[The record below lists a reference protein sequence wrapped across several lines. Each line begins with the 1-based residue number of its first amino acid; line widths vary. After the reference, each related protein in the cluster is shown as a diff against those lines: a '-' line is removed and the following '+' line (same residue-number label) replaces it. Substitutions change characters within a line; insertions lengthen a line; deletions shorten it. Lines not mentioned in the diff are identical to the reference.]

1 MKKIFLYFLSLS
13 SFAYTAT
20 NATVTQV
27 QSTYNQNTTLDI
39 HINLNNTPD
48 GSIQCN
54 AAQDNCYTGAI
65 FSNYNTLSLNNN
77 ANLTVNLTAT
87 GNYGSWA
94 AVFFRGDGG
103 NTYSING
110 GSFTLNLLSLPDP
123 NAKLPV
129 EGVFITRRKPT
140 TQPSVFRFNTDVNVT
155 ATKDFYITRGIFNVN
170 DGEGGYYFFGNTFID
185 VSKMQKSKGWKGSG
199 VGYRSITS
207 IGGDGVFY
215 VNYDPNKKTTYNRKN
230 IVQLKGDIAVEKS
243 SSAQSEVIIHLTNP
257 QSFFQGLFSL
267 QGSANAELLLDEG
280 GKWILTANSA
290 VRTLNAN
297 NSPHDIKNQ
306 YGNIDK
312 IAMVDFTKIADDGD
326 SSRISSKAPFKMRTL
341 EITRQLNGNNGVFR
355 LMADVPLGQVDKVDT
370 NELNGKQYIQIY
382 QNGSRL
388 GFDVAGKNMIV
399 AHAKQVNGDFVGLE
413 TITGIYNYYPTLI
426 KKNAPN
432 GGMDWI
438 LGSIDYRP
446 NQTAFSL
453 FNILSIPYKI
463 FKIQANS
470 INSRIDDLLYPPM
483 NFGVWIK
490 VYGGGIYQK
499 NDFNKK
505 QNAQN
510 LFYTVQGGFDYGEN
524 INNTRY
530 FYGGS
535 FDYLKI
541 YGNDAGYN
549 GSAAAYG
556 FGFYAGYI
564 YNDDLFID
572 GKVKYVLGHSQNYL
586 YQSKASPEFYTNIFL
601 ADFRIGYSFYPFRNS
616 RSKTVEKCKSG
627 GDGSLFCRNTT
638 SVGYV
643 RDNRFYIQPFF
654 SLTPGVIG
662 GTRFSFLDATTGYS
676 IRSSLATTP
685 AMITKLGVLSVK
697 RYDYDTF
704 SVKAKT
710 QISYAYGINTG
721 GTLTLI
727 DDANIPLSNNPNK
740 GQHHLGLGLGTEVL
754 FLNDSLR
761 MFADFKTEFFGRVNT
776 YWLLSTGLRYKFG
789 QIIARPRG
797 QYSVRPKEVGKKRN
811 IKQTLSPYNP
821 QLEKNPTSHTF
832 KNRNHFQEARHG
844 FIRKR

>member
-1 MKKIFLYFLSLS
+1 M
-13 SFAYTAT
+13 
-20 NATVTQV
+20 
-27 QSTYNQNTTLDI
+27 
-39 HINLNNTPD
+39 
-48 GSIQCN
+48 
-54 AAQDNCYTGAI
+54 
-65 FSNYNTLSLNNN
+65 
-77 ANLTVNLTAT
+77 
-87 GNYGSWA
+87 
-94 AVFFRGDGG
+94 
-103 NTYSING
+103 
-110 GSFTLNLLSLPDP
+110 
-123 NAKLPV
+123 
-129 EGVFITRRKPT
+129 
-140 TQPSVFRFNTDVNVT
+140 
-155 ATKDFYITRGIFNVN
+155 
-170 DGEGGYYFFGNTFID
+170 
-185 VSKMQKSKGWKGSG
+185 
-199 VGYRSITS
+199 
-207 IGGDGVFY
+207 
-215 VNYDPNKKTTYNRKN
+215 
-230 IVQLKGDIAVEKS
+230 
-243 SSAQSEVIIHLTNP
+243 
-257 QSFFQGLFSL
+257 
-267 QGSANAELLLDEG
+267 
-280 GKWILTANSA
+280 
-290 VRTLNAN
+290 
-297 NSPHDIKNQ
+297 
-306 YGNIDK
+306 
-312 IAMVDFTKIADDGD
+312 
-326 SSRISSKAPFKMRTL
+326 
-341 EITRQLNGNNGVFR
+341 
-355 LMADVPLGQVDKVDT
+355 
-370 NELNGKQYIQIY
+370 
-382 QNGSRL
+382 
-388 GFDVAGKNMIV
+388 
-399 AHAKQVNGDFVGLE
+399 
-413 TITGIYNYYPTLI
+413 
-426 KKNAPN
+426 
-432 GGMDWI
+432 
-438 LGSIDYRP
+438 
-446 NQTAFSL
+446 
-453 FNILSIPYKI
+453 
-463 FKIQANS
+463 
-470 INSRIDDLLYPPM
+470 
-483 NFGVWIK
+483 
-490 VYGGGIYQK
+490 
-499 NDFNKK
+499 
-505 QNAQN
+505 
-510 LFYTVQGGFDYGEN
+510 
-524 INNTRY
+524 
-530 FYGGS
+530 
-535 FDYLKI
+535 
-541 YGNDAGYN
+541 
-549 GSAAAYG
+549 G